1 MRRSRTASV
10 GAGLPAARGR
20 LAYPNVGDLCK
31 NRIMVAFSQLLAI
44 PHLHLRLVQSGA
56 GDPTITWVSNT
67 ELLDLGSYLEG
78 GEIVLTT
85 GLALAHDDR
94 RWRDFVAGLNRA
106 RVAAIGFGIGVNHER
121 IPKPLVQAA
130 SAYRVALFEVPLPVP
145 FIAVSKA
152 VAELLRADDLGAARG
167 ALQAQQR
174 LLEGARGEQQ
184 PAEVLASLAQAT
196 GKHLAL
202 LGSDGGTL
210 AATAGFASA
219 AEAAEA
225 EVIDL
230 DAGGRFQLAIAGGS
244 PLSAEGRSIVAAGAM
259 VLGLALG
266 ENRAENARERERW
279 ERLTAALLARGSAV
293 QGFGILAPGLEPP
306 DRVRVLAVQGT
317 AEDLASWRRKPR
329 SGLDR
334 LVAPNDAPAP
344 APGVGRAWQI
354 VDDHPGALDTALAT
368 AASCNLDVVVGRP
381 SPLADAVQ
389 SRRSAAGRLR
399 ALSPTAPLYTAPRV
413 PAVIWADR
421 DTPILEA
428 LLELDAADARDA
440 AGSDAGTGAAGSG
453 AAPMSQRVLGPLCE
467 SYDALAP
474 DAMSAEDRAMLRETL
489 HALFAA
495 NGQRGPTAAT
505 LGIHRNTLRDRVAR
519 IERVTAR
526 SVSDPDD
533 RAELWIA
540 LRLEAAVAPERSQ

>member
-1 MRRSRTASV
+1 MPSGVRIAYRPR
-10 GAGLPAARGR
+10 AG
-20 LAYPNVGDLCK
+20 LCK
-31 NRIMVAFSQLLAI
+31 NRTMVAFSQLLAL
-44 PHLHLRLVQSGA
+44 PHLQLRLVQSGA

-85 GLALAHDDR
+85 GLALAPDDH

-106 RVAAIGFGIGVNHER
+106 RVAAIGFGVGVNHER
-121 IPKPLVQAA
+121 IPQPLVHAA

-202 LGSDGGTL
+202 LGSDGGAL

-219 AEAAEA
+219 AESAET

-230 DAGGRFQLAIAGGS
+230 DAGGRFQLAVAGGS
-244 PLSAEGRSIVAAGAM
+244 PLSPEGRAIVAAGAM
-259 VLGLALG
+259 VLGRPLG
-266 ENRAENARERERW
+266 ATHAENARERERW
-279 ERLTAALLARGSAV
+279 ERLTLALLSKQADAHGI
-293 QGFGILAPGLEPP
+293 GILAPGLVPP
-306 DRVRVLAVQGT
+306 DRIRVLALQGT
-317 AEDLASWRRKPR
+317 AEDVAAWRRGPR

-334 LVAPNDAPAP
+334 LVAAGDSPSP
-344 APGVGRAWQI
+344 APGVARAWQI
-354 VDDHPGALDTALAT
+354 VADSTSAIDAALSS
-368 AASCNLDVVVGRP
+368 AASANLDVVVGRP
-381 SPLADAVQ
+381 SPLDDAVH
-389 SRRSAAGRLR
+389 SRRSAASRLR
-399 ALSPTAPLYTAPRV
+399 TLSPTAPLYTAPRV

-428 LLELDAADARDA
+428 LLELDAPETSTARMRRADGARSGS
-440 AGSDAGTGAAGSG
+440 AGPRVDG
-453 AAPMSQRVLGPLCE
+453 PQMSRRVLGPL
-467 SYDALAP
+467 SDWFDVRDPA
-474 DAMSAEDRAMLRETL
+474 AMSEEDRAMLRETL
-489 HALFAA
+489 RALFIA
-495 NGQRGPTAAT
+495 NGQRGPAAAA
-505 LGIHRNTLRDRVAR
+505 LGIHRNTVRDRVTR
-519 IERVTAR
+519 IERATER
-526 SVSDPDD
+526 SVNDPDD

-540 LRLEAAVAPERSQ
+540 LRLEEAAGPTRRQ